1 MQALSTNL
9 RIAFE
14 PVEVAKPILSV
25 VIPTFNEALS
35 LPESLYRLRDFA
47 HESGLSLE
55 AVIVD
60 DGSPDGTGQIAEAL
74 APRLE
79 PAVRVKVIHRPGKLG
94 VTGALFDGIQNSGGR
109 WVTTLDADNSHDIS
123 SLRDMFLAAQ
133 SGADVVVGSRYV
145 RGGRIEVWP
154 LYRRIISLGATSLAR
169 SLFDLDVRDPMSGF
183 ALMTRDVA
191 ERLPTPCNPRASK
204 LLLEVLVRVRPQRVV
219 EVPIRFRD
227 RANGESKFSIRDMVE
242 FVHLVRSLF
251 AEHKERGS
259 PRLAAD
265 GRPTHHA

>member
-1 MQALSTNL
+1 MQALSTNQ
-9 RIAFE
+9 RIPFE
-14 PVEVAKPILSV
+14 PVEVAVPILSV

-35 LPESLYRLRDFA
+35 LPESLDRLLVFA
-47 HESGLSLE
+47 QESGLSLE

-60 DGSPDGTGQIAEAL
+60 DGSPDGTGEIAEAL

-79 PAVRVKVIHRPGKLG
+79 PAVSVKVIHRPSKLG
-94 VTGALFDGIQNSGGR
+94 LSGALYDGIQNSGGR

-145 RGGRIEVWP
+145 RGGRIEAWP

-169 SLFDLDVRDPMSGF
+169 ILFDLDVRDPVSGF

-204 LLLEVLVRVRPQRVV
+204 LLLEVLVRVRPESVV

-227 RANGESKFSIRDMVE
+227 RANGESKFTIGDVVE
-242 FVHLVRSLF
+242 FVRLVISLF
-251 AEHKERGS
+251 AERRTWRS
-259 PRLAAD
+259 A
-265 GRPTHHA
+265 